1 MALRVSAIRGGDR
14 QTIVVVDMAESASH
28 IRVPAGQQETCRTV
42 VEFCIHPIIKKVAS
56 GAVRGGKCGS
66 GRWMHGI
73 RGFLPIGKVAGRASR
88 R

>member
-1 MALRVSAIRGGDR
+1 MALRIPAVRGCDS
-14 QTIVVVDMAESASH
+14 QTIVVVDMAERASH

-42 VEFCIHPIIKKVAS
+42 VKLGIYPIIKEVAS
-56 GAVRGGKCGS
+56 GAVCGGKRGS